1 MPFTISIKPEVGNVF
16 VVDVTS
22 QVSVVGEEKVAGG
35 VVAPGYFS
43 KWSNVEVDLIPARII
58 GLTVK
63 PNTIDT
69 VIAVGTERTV
79 ETKNSCQTKK
89 GS

>member
-16 VVDVTS
+16 VVDVMS

-43 KWSNVEVDLIPARII
+43 KWSSVEVYLIPVGVIS
-58 GLTVK
+58 LTVATKDKIITSSSGK
-63 PNTIDT
+63 PGNG
-69 VIAVGTERTV
+69 VSR
-79 ETKNSCQTKK
+79 
-89 GS
+89 